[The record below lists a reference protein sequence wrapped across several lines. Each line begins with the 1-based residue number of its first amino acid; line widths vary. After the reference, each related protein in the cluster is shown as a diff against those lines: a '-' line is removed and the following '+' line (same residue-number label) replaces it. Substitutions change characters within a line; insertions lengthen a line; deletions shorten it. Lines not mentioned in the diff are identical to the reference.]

1 MAYLKTFDRRVEEYC
16 GSLKQVQMPNAPSY
30 SAPIN
35 NVKDL
40 TVLEETKRGGW
51 YDKTKVMEMVIE
63 TYTTFYERADS
74 PAELDALDES
84 LSETIALI
92 NASVSLELL
101 KNNFQQFG
109 GSSRSSRP
117 SSLPSI
123 SSREYSVEELE
134 GGERVLRYYPQGREE
149 PPERVMEEAIKRE
162 FFDPFEIPGREREPT
177 VRPYEPRDVNLSM
190 IYRNIQ
196 NSLASKPLVE
206 HFQKTDLANVYSKL
220 ISEGAFEVAD
230 RRRGRQAE
238 IVNLSEFRSF
248 TKSQQTAYLL
258 EIYQG
263 SYAQLYEELHNV
275 REGEPQMP
283 NSEQLFRA
291 MEEVLQQE
299 EFSSEEEEEEGLPPP
314 PRRDITLVEEEV
326 RPRRDITEVGE
337 SSRPRR
343 DITEVP

>member
-35 NVKDL
+35 NVRDL

-84 LSETIALI
+84 LSETISLI
-92 NASVSLELL
+92 DASQSLVELQQ
-101 KNNFQQFG
+101 NFEQFG
-109 GSSRSSRP
+109 GPVLALEP
-117 SSLPSI
+117 S
-123 SSREYSVEELE
+123 
-134 GGERVLRYYPQGREE
+134 Q
-149 PPERVMEEAIKRE
+149 RVMAETIKRE
-162 FFDPFEIPGREREPT
+162 FYDPFDVSGIEPS
-177 VRPYEPRDVNLSM
+177 VRVPYDPRVIDITD

-206 HFQKTDLANVYSKL
+206 HFEKTDLSNVYSK
-220 ISEGAFEVAD
+220 IIREGAFEVAD
-230 RRRGRQAE
+230 RRRFGQMPE
-238 IVNLSEFRSF
+238 IVNLTEFRTF

-258 EIYQG
+258 EMFQG
-263 SYAQLYEELHNV
+263 SYAQLYNELHNV

-283 NSEQLFRA
+283 ANEQLLRA
-291 MEEVLQQE
+291 MDEVLQQE
-299 EFSSEEEEEEGLPPP
+299 EFSTEEEEEEGLPLPPP
-314 PRRDITLVEEEV
+314 PRRDITLVEEP
-326 RPRRDITEVGE
+326 PRRDITEVGDI
-337 SSRPRR
+337 RRFFRR